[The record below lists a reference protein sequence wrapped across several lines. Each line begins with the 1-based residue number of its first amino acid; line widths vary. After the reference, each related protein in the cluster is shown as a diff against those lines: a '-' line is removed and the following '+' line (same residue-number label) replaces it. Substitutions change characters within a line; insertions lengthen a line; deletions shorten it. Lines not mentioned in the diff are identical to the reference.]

1 MNSPTSPAALTISI
15 VIPVYKGE
23 KSLPE
28 LMQEISAYTQK
39 SSTPEGLAYTI
50 KEVLLVHDSGP
61 DRSDLVLEGL
71 ATQYPFV
78 KPIWLS
84 RNYGQHAATLA
95 GMASASGNWIVTM
108 DEDGQQNP
116 AEIGKML
123 DIALEDG
130 FQIVYAQPINPP
142 PHGTFRNFC
151 SKLAKKIAL
160 HFLGGQYKSGAFNSF
175 RLVDGEIARIIAAY
189 CGNGVYLDV
198 ALFWVANRI
207 GYAPMLLRGESRPSS
222 YSFGMLMNHFWR
234 MVLTSGTRPLR
245 LITIMGGASFVLT
258 LFLLGY
264 ALYSKFIETTP
275 IQGWTSLLIII
286 SFFSG
291 LIMVSLGVVAEY
303 LALTTGIVMGKP
315 LYVVTSKPT
324 RPKK

>member
-1 MNSPTSPAALTISI
+1 MNSPTPPAALTISV

-23 KSLPE
+23 KSLPD
-28 LMQEISAYTQK
+28 LMQEIFAYTQK
-39 SSTPEGLAYTI
+39 SSTPDGVAYII

-61 DRSDLVLEGL
+61 DRSDLVLEDL

-123 DIALEDG
+123 NIALEGG

-142 PHGTFRNFC
+142 PHGPFRNFC

-160 HFLGGQYKSGAFNSF
+160 RFLGGQYKSGAFNSF

-245 LITIMGGASFVLT
+245 LITIMGGASFVLA

-324 RPKK
+324 RPSK